1 MRKLPTWITSAGLLL
16 GTALWAAPTSAAPA
30 SILAGL
36 QKQANSDVEPV
47 HYRRYSRRGCWWHRG
62 HWHCPRYPRY
72 AYYDYPY
79 YGGYYPP
86 YYYGGPAFAFSFG
99 GGRHWGGH
107 RHWGSRHFHRG
118 GRGRW

>member
-1 MRKLPTWITSAGLLL
+1 MRKLPTWIASAGLLL
-16 GTALWAAPTSAAPA
+16 GTALWAAPASAGPA
-30 SILAGL
+30 SNLAGL
-36 QKQANSDVEPV
+36 QKQASSDVEPV

-62 HWHCPRYPRY
+62 HWHCPRYRRY

-79 YGGYYPP
+79 YGGYSP

-107 RHWGSRHFHRG
+107 RHWGGRHFHRG